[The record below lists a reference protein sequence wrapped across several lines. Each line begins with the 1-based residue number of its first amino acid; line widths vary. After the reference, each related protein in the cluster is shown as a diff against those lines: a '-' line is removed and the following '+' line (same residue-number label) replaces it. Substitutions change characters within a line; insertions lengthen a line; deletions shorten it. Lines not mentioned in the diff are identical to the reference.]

1 MRFLYPPVE
10 PHAEGML
17 DVGDGHRIHWEVS
30 GNPAGRPAVFLHGG
44 PGSGST
50 PMQRRLFDPAA
61 YRIVLFDQR
70 GSGRSTPSVREPDTD
85 LSANTTWHLVADMEA
100 LRAHLGVER
109 WQLFGGSWGAT
120 LAMAYAQAFPERV
133 SEIVLRGVFLL
144 RERELDWM
152 YRGGAGNLFPEA
164 WAEFASPAGPG
175 DLLAGYHRL
184 VNDPD
189 PAVRARAAAAWSN
202 WEGATVS
209 LTPNPGLRA
218 TYADPAFAVPF
229 ARIALHY
236 FVHDGWLEPDQLVR
250 DAGKLAGIPG
260 RIIQGRYD
268 AVCPPVT
275 AWDLHRAWPDSTLQ
289 LLPQAG
295 HAVTDRGVLD
305 ALLDATDEF
314 REPAPR

>member
-1 MRFLYPPVE
+1 MRFLYPTIE

-44 PGSGST
+44 PGSGTT
-50 PMQRRLFDPAA
+50 PLQRRLFDPAA

-70 GSGRSTPSVREPDTD
+70 GCGRSTPSVVEPDAD
-85 LSANTTWHLVADMEA
+85 FSANTTWHLVADMEA
-100 LRAHLGVER
+100 LREHLEIDR

-120 LAMAYAQAFPERV
+120 LAMAYAQAHPDRV

-144 RERELDWM
+144 RQRELDWM

-164 WAEFASPAGPG
+164 WEEFASLVPTG
-175 DLLAGYHRL
+175 DVLAGYHRL

-189 PAVRARAAAAWSN
+189 PRVRSEAAAAWSN
-202 WEGATVS
+202 WEGAAVS
-209 LTPNPGLRA
+209 LLPNSGLTA
-218 TYADPAFAVPF
+218 TYANPAFAVPF

-236 FVHDGWLEPDQLVR
+236 FVHGGWLEPDQLLR

-275 AWDLHRAWPDSTLQ
+275 AWELHRAWPDSQ
-289 LLPQAG
+289 LTMLPEAG
-295 HAVTDRGVLD
+295 HAVSDRGVLD
-305 ALLDATDEF
+305 GLLDATDEF
-314 REPAPR
+314 RARP

>member
-10 PHAEGML
+10 PHAEGLL

-30 GNPAGRPAVFLHGG
+30 GNPGGKPVVFLHGG

-70 GSGRSTPSVREPDTD
+70 GCGRSTPSVREPDTD
-85 LSANTTWHLVADMEA
+85 MAANTTWHLVADMEA
-100 LRAHLGVER
+100 LRGHLDVER

-120 LAMAYAQAFPERV
+120 LAMAYAQTFPERV

-152 YRGGAGNLFPEA
+152 YRGGAGNLFPQE
-164 WAEFASPAGPG
+164 WARFASLVPDG
-175 DLLAGYHRL
+175 DVLAGYHRL

-189 PAVRARAAAAWSN
+189 PAVRAEAASAWSN

-209 LTPNPGLRA
+209 LTPNPGLAA

-236 FVHDGWLEPDQLVR
+236 FTRGGWLEPDQLVR

-305 ALLDATDEF
+305 ALLEATDEF
-314 REPAPR
+314 REPR